1 MFGKRNRIIYIPYEA
16 RGGKINEYTVN
27 MIKILQKKYHV
38 CGELAEPF
46 DIYSMVK
53 TKAVFLNWIEEQLNA
68 GIKLR
73 LCLHKLF
80 GVKII
85 WVFHNKFPHQ
95 AAEDDKRVMGNM
107 KWLAN
112 HADQIMLH
120 SVHSENYIPNLKRN
134 RRKKVY
140 IPHIMYEKEKE
151 RSCEEEL
158 RKRYGISERD
168 FVFLMFGMIKPY
180 KHYEEGINAF
190 KRMGV
195 KRAKLILAG
204 NSMDVKYT
212 KYLER
217 LCAGNADIVLDLRYL
232 PTLILET
239 LIEISDVIVIPYKNH
254 TSMNSGV
261 MIQAFSNEKTVI
273 VPDICMGRDFA
284 SEGFIYGYRK
294 SLGNA
299 MMRAYENGKE
309 LNRKM
314 GKQAYEYV
322 SRYHNEAV
330 VRKRLYQMLDKHES
344 L

>member
-1 MFGKRNRIIYIPYEA
+1 MFGKRNRIVYIPCEA
-16 RGGKINEYTVN
+16 RGAKINEYTVN
-27 MIKILQKKYHV
+27 MVNILQKKYTV

-46 DIYSMVK
+46 DIYSMVN
-53 TKAVFLNWIEEQLNA
+53 TKAVFLNWMEEQLNA

-85 WVFHNKFPHQ
+85 WVFHNKYPHQ
-95 AAEDDKRVMGNM
+95 AAKDDKHVMSNM
-107 KWLAN
+107 KWLAD

-120 SVHSENYIPNLKRN
+120 SIKSEKYIPNLKKN
-134 RRKKVY
+134 KQKKVY
-140 IPHIMYEKEKE
+140 IPHIMYEKKKEKA
-151 RSCEEEL
+151 CAKEL
-158 RKRYGISERD
+158 RDKYRIKEGD

-190 KRMGV
+190 NRL
-195 KRAKLILAG
+195 RLNNAKLILAG

-212 KYLER
+212 KYLEE
-217 LCAGNADIVLDLRYL
+217 LCTGNDNIILDLRYL
-232 PTLILET
+232 PSATLEA
-239 LIEISDVIVIPYKNH
+239 LIGFSDVIVIPYKND

-261 MIQAFSNEKTVI
+261 MIQAFSNGKTVI

-284 SEGFIYGYRK
+284 AKGFIYGYRK
-294 SLGNA
+294 SLRNA
-299 MMRAYENGKE
+299 MHKAYKNGRQINE
-309 LNRKM
+309 KM
-314 GKQAYEYV
+314 GGQAYEYV

-330 VRKRLYQMLDKHES
+330 VREQLYRMLDRHKS